1 MTSALWHAPVHMKHA
16 DPQSMRGSE
25 AQRQQSGL
33 REQLQCENCQ
43 TFIRHYHEIVLVS
56 PDGAP
61 ALRHCTSAAH

>member
-1 MTSALWHAPVHMKHA
+1 MTSALWHAPVHMNRA
-16 DPQSMRGSE
+16 DPQSMHGSE

-33 REQLQCENCQ
+33 REQLECENCQ

-61 ALRHCTSAAH
+61 ALRYATSAAH